1 MNNKLS
7 ICILLCL
14 AMLASGL
21 AEAQGTYGTKVQA
34 GDPDVGLPLSDF
46 AAIPPFSVL
55 VQNNFW
61 ISYWDLNA
69 NGLYDAQDVPYLQF
83 GSTNFPFAQRIVRAN
98 NIRLAG
104 WGSYPAGSYV
114 KASDPDIGQQ
124 LNTLPPFAYALP
136 SAPEVGFY
144 YLNVGGTAGYD
155 LEDPVYLK
163 VLSAPNAPVPP
174 QLGTNDIRI
183 TGYAN
188 YPAGSRVSITDID
201 AGKDLTQFVAPLAFN
216 AIGGPTATTP
226 AVQIG
231 SFMFFNANGNIAGPV
246 PPNPAFSAIF
256 DDGDVVY
263 FHVGAGGAGAA
274 VGPNDIR
281 LF

>member
-1 MNNKLS
+1 MNNRLS
-7 ICILLCL
+7 ICILLSL
-14 AMLASGL
+14 AILASGL

-34 GDPDVGLPLSDF
+34 GDPDIGLPLSDF
-46 AAIPPFSVL
+46 APIPVPGAADPL
-55 VQNNFW
+55 WQNNFW

-83 GSTNFPFAQRIVRAN
+83 GSSNVIQAQRIVRAN
-98 NIRLAG
+98 NIRLAA

-124 LNTLPPFAYALP
+124 LNTVPPFAYALP
-136 SAPEVGFY
+136 SGFFTGFY
-144 YLNVGGTAGYD
+144 YLNVAGTAGYD
-155 LEDPVYLK
+155 MEDPVYLK
-163 VLSAPNAPVPP
+163 VLSNPLPI

-188 YPAGSRVSITDID
+188 YPAGSRVSITDPD
-201 AGKDLTQFVAPLAFN
+201 AGKGLSLFKFPAGFGN
-216 AIGGPTATTP
+216 GGPTITT
-226 AVQIG
+226 AGQIG
-231 SFMFFNANGNIAGPV
+231 TFMFFNANGNIATV

-281 LF
+281 MF

>member
-1 MNNKLS
+1 
-7 ICILLCL
+7 
-14 AMLASGL
+14 MLASGL

-34 GDPDVGLPLSDF
+34 GDPDVGLPLSQF
-46 AAIPPFSVL
+46 AAIPPGLILS
-55 VQNNFW
+55 QSNFW

-83 GSTNFPFAQRIVRAN
+83 GSTNFFPPAQRIVRAN

-104 WGSYPAGSYV
+104 WGNYPAGSYV
-114 KASDPDIGQQ
+114 KPSDPDIGQQ
-124 LNTLPPFAYALP
+124 LNTWPPLAYALP

-144 YLNVGGTAGYD
+144 YLNVAGTAGYD
-155 LEDPVYLK
+155 LGDPVYLK

-201 AGKDLTQFVAPLAFN
+201 AGKDLTAFVAPILPPLAN
-216 AIGGPTATTP
+216 PIGGPSAAATLG
-226 AVQIG
+226 QIG
-231 SFMFFNANGNIAGPV
+231 SFMFFNANGNVIN
-246 PPNPAFSAIF
+246 PPQFSAIF

-263 FHVGAGGAGAA
+263 FHVGTSAAGAA
-274 VGPNDIR
+274 VGPGDIR
-281 LF
+281 MF